1 MTTFL
6 LAMAFGTV
14 RFWGG
19 SIAVVCFCGVGSFK
33 VFSCCV
39 VSFSRT
45 SVILPNV
52 LLMSLP
58 FSLFARAWSFVDW
71 LMFSMVALLT
81 RVSRQSR
88 ALFILFCVVSG
99 SCVLKTS
106 SSNHLKFEWWL
117 CPCVIRKRWWPP
129 GVSSC
134 RDRVFPVPNPS
145 VGLY

>member
-6 LAMAFGTV
+6 LAAAFAKV

-19 SIAVVCFCGVGSFK
+19 SVAVVCFCGVGSFE

-45 SVILPNV
+45 LVISPNA

-58 FSLFARAWSFVDW
+58 FSLFARAWILSFVDW

-81 RVSRQSR
+81 RVSR

-106 SSNHLKFEWWL
+106 SSNDLKFEWWL
-117 CPCVIRKRWWPP
+117 CHCVSAGGHSLCLIRVL
-129 GVSSC
+129 G
-134 RDRVFPVPNPS
+134 S
-145 VGLY
+145 VGFCLRLTLRPPAS